1 MKVKTPKL
9 WMGIA
14 LFLTLGFFGL
24 QIPLKQK
31 YDGLMNKV
39 RAASQFIAHPIDAEA
54 LSFLESVKR
63 SWTVHSH
70 ESPDPIFAEI
80 HSVTGIQNTVDGVV
94 EFYTHDPLPYSYFDL
109 NRNTKESLVT
119 SAKALASPT
128 SIDGQIYH
136 GNGTCFVKITE
147 TVVEVFNDSEV
158 GLARTLYVKV
168 KAGEKLTKPV
178 TASGGQN

>member
-1 MKVKTPKL
+1 
-9 WMGIA
+9 MGIA

-80 HSVTGIQNTVDGVV
+80 HSVT
-94 EFYTHDPLPYSYFDL
+94 
-109 NRNTKESLVT
+109 
-119 SAKALASPT
+119 
-128 SIDGQIYH
+128 
-136 GNGTCFVKITE
+136 
-147 TVVEVFNDSEV
+147 
-158 GLARTLYVKV
+158 
-168 KAGEKLTKPV
+168 
-178 TASGGQN
+178 